1 MLPVVPAK
9 IARLITSALWR
20 VQQCVNNALV
30 TRPLRKRDPKPAL
43 VIMFFSMLYV
53 FCKKVVINSYIG
65 RLDHISQFVDR
76 NAHRM
81 KKMVLCASCSLAVV
95 IRGGKSMRNLA
106 TIFDKKSY
114 KKFALP
120 YPHNAYPAD
129 LLPLWSL
136 STPHPGQCCFVGG
149 QKWSSRTSTFF
160 FPGEGGGGV
169 LKVVNICIYELS
181 FIQKLDMA
189 KSIFLNIFVQDCR
202 SKFQGELK
210 HKSLQLL

>member
-1 MLPVVPAK
+1 M
-9 IARLITSALWR
+9 
-20 VQQCVNNALV
+20 
-30 TRPLRKRDPKPAL
+30 
-43 VIMFFSMLYV
+43 
-53 FCKKVVINSYIG
+53 
-65 RLDHISQFVDR
+65 DR

-160 FPGEGGGGV
+160 FPGGGGGGV
-169 LKVVNICIYELS
+169 LKVVNICIYQLS
-181 FIQKLDMA
+181 FILKLDMA

-210 HKSLQLL
+210 HKSVWLL

>member
-9 IARLITSALWR
+9 IARLVTSALRR
-20 VQQCVNNALV
+20 VRQCVNNALV

-43 VIMFFSMLYV
+43 VIMFFSILYV
-53 FCKKVVINSYIG
+53 FCKKAVIHSYIG
-65 RLDHISQFVDR
+65 RLDLISQFVDR

-95 IRGGKSMRNLA
+95 TRGRKSMRNLA
-106 TIFDKKSY
+106 TILDKKSY

-129 LLPLWSL
+129 LLPPWSL
-136 STPHPGQCCFVGG
+136 FTPHPGECCFVGG

-160 FPGEGGGGV
+160 LLGRGGGG
-169 LKVVNICIYELS
+169 S
-181 FIQKLDMA
+181 
-189 KSIFLNIFVQDCR
+189 
-202 SKFQGELK
+202 
-210 HKSLQLL
+210 

>member
-43 VIMFFSMLYV
+43 VVMFFSMLYV

-65 RLDHISQFVDR
+65 RLDLISQFVDR

-106 TIFDKKSY
+106 TIFDRVIRSLHFLTHITPIQRTCY
-114 KKFALP
+114 HYGLSP
-120 YPHNAYPAD
+120 RHTPVNVVSSGVRNGPAG
-129 LLPLWSL
+129 LQ
-136 STPHPGQCCFVGG
+136 H
-149 QKWSSRTSTFF
+149 FF
-160 FPGEGGGGV
+160 FPRGRGEGGVKSGEYLYLPV
-169 LKVVNICIYELS
+169 EIYLETRHGEVHLS
-181 FIQKLDMA
+181 
-189 KSIFLNIFVQDCR
+189 
-202 SKFQGELK
+202 
-210 HKSLQLL
+210 